1 MGTRGDEEDDDRFF
15 DASEDSNDFGLHL
28 WTNTPDSVSSRRR
41 KFLQSMG
48 FSFKKTA
55 TDDDDSED
63 ELEPSRSDSNVVSQV
78 GNLSSG
84 VDLLVRNEST
94 ASSGFDISSVSSSA
108 EDTDD
113 QTLLSRN
120 HSSSSTC
127 TLPEGLSESSSSKSG
142 SFGDFHNSPLSQRDD
157 LLKKGAKSW
166 LKKLGVLTH
175 VFESMDCESV
185 RSPLHQVAR
194 VQTHKKHF
202 KELSSM
208 CIDQEFSAHDGSILA
223 MKFSLDGKYIASAGE
238 DGVVR
243 VWSITEEERTDK
255 YEVAEVD
262 SGVYFGMNQ
271 HSQIEPLKLNNEK
284 SEKKT
289 SFLRKSSDSTCVVL
303 PPTIFSILEKPL
315 HEFRGH
321 IGEILDLSWSEKGYL
336 LSSSVDETVRLWRVG
351 CDECLR
357 TFTHNNFVTCV
368 AFNPVDDNY
377 FISGS
382 IDGKVRIWD
391 VTRCRVVDYIDI
403 RDIVTAVCYRP
414 DAKGA
419 VIGSMKGNC
428 RFYHIFDNELQMD
441 QEINVHG
448 KKKVTSKRISGL
460 QFLPSDTDS
469 YKVMVTSADSQI
481 RIICGDD
488 VICKL
493 KASSLRTTSASFISN
508 GKHIISTSEDSY
520 INVWSYSQLP
530 SKKLYSETPK
540 SIRSYEGFL
549 SHNVS
554 VAIPWL
560 RQGSRDGLSEC
571 ITDLDRRIP
580 KVDCFSPMKGST
592 TWPEEKL
599 DDVVMSNREKLKLLR
614 SAWQPHLWGL
624 VIVTATW
631 DGRIRVFHN
640 YGLPVRV

>member
-1 MGTRGDEEDDDRFF
+1 MGTRGDEEDEDRFF
-15 DASEDSNDFGLHL
+15 DASEDSSDFGLHL

-55 TDDDDSED
+55 TDDDED
-63 ELEPSRSDSNVVSQV
+63 LEPSHSDSNLVSQV
-78 GNLSSG
+78 VTLSSG
-84 VDLLVRNEST
+84 VDSLVRNEST
-94 ASSGFDISSVSSSA
+94 TSSGFDISSVSSSA

-113 QTLLSRN
+113 QTLF
-120 HSSSSTC
+120 
-127 TLPEGLSESSSSKSG
+127 
-142 SFGDFHNSPLSQRDD
+142 FGDFHNSPLSQRDD
-157 LLKKGAKSW
+157 LINKGAKSW

-271 HSQIEPLKLNNEK
+271 HSQIEPLKINNEK

-391 VTRCRVVDYIDI
+391 VIRCRVVDYTDI

-419 VIGSMKGNC
+419 VIGSMTGNC
-428 RFYHIFDNELQMD
+428 RFYHIFDNQLQMN

-493 KASSLRTTSASFISN
+493 KASSLRTTSASFISD

-530 SKKLYSETPK
+530 SKKPYSETPK

-549 SHNVS
+549 SHNAS

-571 ITDLDRRIP
+571 ITDLDRKIP

-599 DDVVMSNREKLKLLR
+599 EDVVMSNRGKLKLLR